1 MYKRQLERE
10 RRAFAFS
17 MARVKLKPGETKHV
31 KMRARG
37 KIPKDGRIMCVMPSD
52 REERFIVGR
61 TLLDPA
67 KENLFLPVLNLSHR
81 SIVLK
86 KGKLLGSVF
95 LESEDPDRMV
105 TPTCE
110 QVNAAFE
117 TLDGPHAENALDLDS
132 TRPPIGHLKDCLL
145 YTSPSPRDATLSR
158 MPSSA

>member
-1 MYKRQLERE
+1 
-10 RRAFAFS
+10 
-17 MARVKLKPGETKHV
+17 
-31 KMRARG
+31 MRTRG
-37 KIPKDGRIMCVMPSD
+37 KMPRDARIMCVMPSD

-105 TPTCE
+105 IPT
-110 QVNAAFE
+110 
-117 TLDGPHAENALDLDS
+117 
-132 TRPPIGHLKDCLL
+132 
-145 YTSPSPRDATLSR
+145 
-158 MPSSA
+158 